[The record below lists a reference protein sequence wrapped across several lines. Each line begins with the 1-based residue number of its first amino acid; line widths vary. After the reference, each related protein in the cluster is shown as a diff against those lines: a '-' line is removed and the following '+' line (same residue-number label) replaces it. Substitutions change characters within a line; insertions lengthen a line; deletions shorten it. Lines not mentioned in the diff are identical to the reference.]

1 MSINQTVCLLIWVG
15 MISHQWLFVYVC
27 IFVIEPCAN
36 VCACVCLFVY
46 VYRFSSPRCTYS
58 ILNSCLRWW
67 LWGRWMWFSAK
78 LSSSQCTQPCPK
90 APRAHTHT
98 HTETACLTATGLHW
112 TMQHY
117 RGLIESV
124 LHGTHKTGCVPSC
137 ECLHTHCRTPICLS
151 ALRDDNRD
159 PHPEGNPFAM
169 MKLISKGL

>member
-1 MSINQTVCLLIWVG
+1 MSINQTVCLLIWVC
-15 MISHQWLFVYVC
+15 MIKSPVIVC
-27 IFVIEPCAN
+27 VCVRLCDWAMCKCVCVC
-36 VCACVCLFVY
+36 VCACVCVCGLFVY

-124 LHGTHKTGCVPSC
+124 LYGTHKTGCVPAC
-137 ECLHTHCRTPICLS
+137 ECLHTPL
-151 ALRDDNRD
+151 
-159 PHPEGNPFAM
+159 
-169 MKLISKGL
+169 